1 MGSKEPTRVSPASW
15 LELVVSAPA
24 ELRVIFGTEDRTVKP
39 GMARQQVE
47 RLPHGRILW
56 IEDAGQVVME
66 EVPER
71 TNALLVE
78 FLGSAG

>member
-1 MGSKEPTRVSPASW
+1 
-15 LELVVSAPA
+15 
-24 ELRVIFGTEDRTVKP
+24 
-39 GMARQQVE
+39 MAQQQVE

-56 IEDAGQVVME
+56 IEDAGHVVME